1 MKKYLIL
8 LLAVFLFSCA
18 PKKVIQQSK
27 TVAKIETD
35 NNIKDSDKSQ
45 IDIKKTTTD
54 TEKKTGK
61 TKTTTTN
68 YDTSKPKDPETG
80 KPPISSESV
89 TTNEEEENNVSAT
102 VIDSTAK
109 VNTTHEDKSKANS
122 QAKVDTTVKEIPK
135 TPAIAYWFYI
145 GIFVVVCVGLFFVR
159 KYWTK
164 IKSIFVK

>member
-1 MKKYLIL
+1 MKKILYLLI
-8 LLAVFLFSCA
+8 AVLIFSCA

-27 TVAKIETD
+27 TEVKTETD

-45 IDIKKTTTD
+45 IDTKKTTTN

-61 TKTTTTN
+61 TTTTTTN

-89 TTNEEEENNVSAT
+89 TTNEEEENNTSAT
-102 VIDSTAK
+102 VIDSSAK
-109 VNTTHEDKSKANS
+109 VNTTHEDKSKANG
-122 QAKVDTTVKEIPK
+122 QAKADTTVKEIPK

-145 GIFVVVCVGLFFVR
+145 GIFVAVCIGLLFLR
-159 KYWTK
+159 RYWTT
-164 IKSIFVK
+164 IKSFFR